1 MAIGLAFFA
10 RRMLEISPKSE
21 YADVMELAMYN
32 TVLAGIALDGK
43 SFFYVN
49 PLEVNPAACEA
60 DKRLRHVEPV
70 RKKWFGCACC
80 PPNIARLVSSV
91 AAYAFTENADTLWTH
106 LYIAGEFTKT
116 LGDSA
121 LRLSLESGLPW
132 AGWAKMTVHTDTPAE
147 CTLAFR
153 LPGWCGQEPVS
164 VFAPEG
170 VRRADRDGYCYLT
183 GIWKDGDA
191 VTLDFPM
198 KTRLVRASNR
208 VREDLDKVAVL
219 RGPITYCLEEAD
231 NGPDLHLCQV
241 YAGRTGE
248 AQAMPVEIGGREMRS
263 LKLPGA
269 REERTD
275 GPLYQDYVPAKTRPV
290 TLHFIPYFAWAN
302 RGEGEMRVWVD
313 TMQA

>member
-1 MAIGLAFFA
+1 MWKVMLNNREMEVEENASLLSLA
-10 RRMLEISPKSE
+10 KKVQGE
-21 YADVMELAMYN
+21 YAHDILLASVNGKLAELHK
-32 TVLAGIALDGK
+32 TVTDGSMV
-43 SFFYVN
+43 SFFT
-49 PLEVNPAACEA
+49 AA
-60 DKRLRHVEPV
+60 DKPGIQTYHRSMIFL
-70 RKKWFGCACC
+70 
-80 PPNIARLVSSV
+80 LVKAIYKV
-91 AAYAFTENADTLWTH
+91 A
-106 LYIAGEFTKT
+106 G
-116 LGDSA
+116 
-121 LRLSLESGLPW
+121 
-132 AGWAKMTVHTDTPAE
+132 
-147 CTLAFR
+147 
-153 LPGWCGQEPVS
+153 
-164 VFAPEG
+164 
-170 VRRADRDGYCYLT
+170 
-183 GIWKDGDA
+183 
-191 VTLDFPM
+191 
-198 KTRLVRASNR
+198 
-208 VREDLDKVAVL
+208 REDLDKVAVL